1 MPSTMISTGCDHG
14 SKRDSIGA
22 IKLSYTLSGSAVA
35 DQPLH
40 CPLCSIWKGKTTIM
54 LHRKVT
60 AKLPAILLTLTGLVM
75 AADPDT
81 TVLKNS
87 GSLDRLFKQTGV
99 YNASRTGKTPS
110 FVIDPAW
117 PQPLPNNWLL
127 GQVGGLYVDQHD
139 HVWVYNR
146 PRTMTTDEAGLE
158 GPVAGATDGKGL
170 PINGLGQVRAY
181 GPVSDCC
188 KAAPAVLEFDSGGKL
203 LRAWGAPADP
213 GFIGGKCKAEAGCI
227 WPSSEHGIYV
237 DQSDNVWIS
246 GNSASATRAEG
257 PDGLPWATNQQ
268 GGDGFVL
275 KFDRDGNFKMRIGG
289 TPKGPNSNDTHGGIN
304 DTPVLYRAADMAVDP
319 ATNRLY
325 IADGYGNRRVLIVDA
340 ETGKYIGHF
349 GAYGNSPVDD
359 AAAAAAGPWMADY
372 SKGNKKPAFFR
383 NPVHCV
389 KIAGDGKIYVCD
401 RGNDRI
407 QVFDKNDP
415 ALGKPCSNP
424 AGEAGKCGFVAEQLI
439 SEHTNTSIPGTAVS
453 MSFSNDKA
461 QSCLYV
467 ADNSNMTIYILNRSN
482 LQELGRLGRS
492 GRMAGEFHYLHQ
504 VSVDSKGNVYTA
516 EVDTGKRIQKF
527 LRYGPTGC
535 SGTGSSTVGGVV
547 TAK

>member
-1 MPSTMISTGCDHG
+1 MRQNDQTIIY
-14 SKRDSIGA
+14 SIR
-22 IKLSYTLSGSAVA
+22 L
-35 DQPLH
+35 
-40 CPLCSIWKGKTTIM
+40 GKTRIM
-54 LHRKVT
+54 NHRKVT
-60 AKLPAILLTLTGLVM
+60 ATLPAIVLALAGLVM
-75 AADPDT
+75 AADADIN
-81 TVLKNS
+81 VLKNS
-87 GSLDRLFKQTGV
+87 GALERLIKQSGV
-99 YNASRTGKTPS
+99 YNASGTGKTPG
-110 FVIDPAW
+110 FAIDPAW
-117 PQPLPNNWLL
+117 PPPLPNHWLV
-127 GQVGGLYVDQHD
+127 GQIGGLYVDRHD

-158 GPVAGATDGKGL
+158 GPVPGATDEKGQ
-170 PINGLGQVRAY
+170 PIDGLGQVRAY
-181 GPVSDCC
+181 GAVADCC
-188 KAAPAVLEFDSGGKL
+188 KAAPSVLEFDAAGKL
-203 LRAWGAPADP
+203 LGSWGGPSDP

-246 GNSASATRAEG
+246 GNSASG
-257 PDGLPWATNQQ
+257 QGGLPWATNKE

-275 KFDRDGNFKMRIGG
+275 KFDRNGSFKLRIGG

-304 DTPVLYRAADMAVDP
+304 DTPLLYQAADMVVDP

-325 IADGYGNRRVLIVDA
+325 ISDGYGNRRVLIVDA
-340 ETGKYIGHF
+340 NTGKYIGHF

-359 AAAAAAGPWMADY
+359 RAAAAAGPWMAGY
-372 SKGNKKPAFFR
+372 SKGDKKPAFFR

-389 KIAGDGKIYVCD
+389 KIANDGKIYVCD

-415 ALGKPCSNP
+415 ALGQPCSNP
-424 AGEAGKCGFVAEQLI
+424 AGEPGRCGFVAEQPI
-439 SEHTNTSIPGTAVS
+439 SEHTNIIGTAVS
-453 MSFSNDKA
+453 MSFSTDKA

-467 ADNSNMTIYILNRSN
+467 ADNANMTIYILNRSN

-504 VSVDSKGNVYTA
+504 VSVDSKGNIYTA

-527 LRYGPTGC
+527 LRYGGSGC
-535 SGTGSSTVGGVV
+535 SGTGSSTVGGVL
-547 TAK
+547 AGK